1 MVLKLNT
8 IADKIRAN
16 KIKPEDLKNLRRFAR
31 RNDMCISSIPL
42 KDGTAAKI
50 LSNDKEYD
58 CLIMKNGKVLTAR
71 GAKDNPVN
79 IMGMVDNIITHLIKR
94 DRVVDPKQAHLDSLK
109 AINDY
114 IDKFE
119 KEMFD

>member
-1 MVLKLNT
+1 MAIKIST

-16 KIKPEDLKNLRRFAR
+16 AINPEELKNMRKFAR

-71 GAKDNPVN
+71 GANDNPVN
-79 IMGMVDNIITHLIKR
+79 IMGMVDNIFTHLIKR
-94 DRVVDPKQAHLDSLK
+94 GRVVDSKQAELDSFK
-109 AINDY
+109 AISDY
-114 IDKFE
+114 VEKYE

>member
-1 MVLKLNT
+1 MNVKLTT

-16 KIKPEDLKNLRRFAR
+16 KINSEELKNLRKFAR
-31 RNDMCISSIPL
+31 RNDMCLSTILL

-79 IMGMVDNIITHLIKR
+79 IMGMVDNIFSHLIKKE
-94 DRVVDPKQAHLDSLK
+94 RVVDPQQAHNDSLK
-109 AINDY
+109 AISDY
-114 IDKFE
+114 VE
-119 KEMFD
+119 KYGKRMFD